1 MTNRQKWLQYT
12 DGLPS
17 PDNFITWAY
26 RFLVSSALQRR
37 VWMPPEH
44 DKVFPNQY
52 VCLVGDPGV
61 GKGGPI
67 RAVASILNE
76 HKLEDSLNDSKLT
89 GDQLTVA
96 RALLEKDVSNAHD
109 DMVKGPDKAAT
120 DVERPALIPVAA
132 DAVTYQALVQS
143 MAHCYRYINYIAKE
157 PDGTSRQ
164 KIYGH
169 SSQCFCLEEKASLFQ
184 KHTNDLIN
192 FLIQAWDCGESYE
205 YRTKNKGRD
214 RILRICVNM
223 ISGTTPDFMQSTFD
237 DALVNQG
244 YSARTIFV
252 YGAKNRKSVFF
263 RPELTDEQKKYRAE
277 ISAHIKSLTRL
288 YGQVRIDPTTISW
301 LQKWKESDDAALQRG
316 QGIKGKLIPYRARK
330 NLHLMKTACAN
341 HFGESAEM
349 YISQAEFEQALE
361 ELNAEE
367 KTMAMALMVGGENKL
382 SKISIKVHEFLS
394 VAGKR
399 TFNELWAQFWEKA
412 NKEELQEVLE
422 FLQGTGKVRVST
434 EQDETTGTAHIYYI
448 AKESSNS

>member
-1 MTNRQKWLQYT
+1 MKNKDKWRQYT

-17 PDNFITWAY
+17 PDNFIDWSY

-44 DKVFPNQY
+44 DKVYPNQY
-52 VCLVGDPGV
+52 ICLVGDPGV

-67 RAVASILNE
+67 RAVSSILNE
-76 HKLEDSLNDSKLT
+76 HKLEDSLKDSTLT

-96 RALLEKDVSNAHD
+96 KALLEKDVSNAHD

-143 MAHCYRYINYIAKE
+143 MAHCYRYINYIGKDDEGKAK
-157 PDGTSRQ
+157 Q

-263 RPELTDEQKKYRAE
+263 RPELTAEQKAYRAE
-277 ISAHIKSLTRL
+277 ISQHIKSLTRL
-288 YGQVRIDPTTISW
+288 YGQVRIDPTTIAW
-301 LQKWKESDDAALQRG
+301 LQKWKESDDKAQQ
-316 QGIKGKLIPYRARK
+316 QGLGAKGKLVPYRARK

-349 YISQAEFEQALE
+349 YISQAEFEEALE
-361 ELNAEE
+361 DLTQEE
-367 KTMAMALMVGGENKL
+367 KTMAIALMVGGENKL
-382 SKISIKVHEFLS
+382 NRVANKVHEFLN

-399 TFNELWAQFWEKA
+399 TFNELWAQFFEKA
-412 NKEELQEVLE
+412 TKDELTDVLE
-422 FLQGTGKVRVST
+422 FLQATGKVKAST
-434 EQDETTGTAHIYYI
+434 EADEQTGIGHIYYS
-448 AKESSNS
+448 AKETGQ